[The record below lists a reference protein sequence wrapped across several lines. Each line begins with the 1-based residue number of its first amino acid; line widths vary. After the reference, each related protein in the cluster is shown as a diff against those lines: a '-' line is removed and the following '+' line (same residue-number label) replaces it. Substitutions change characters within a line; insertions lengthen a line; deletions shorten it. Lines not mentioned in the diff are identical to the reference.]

1 MPWLPELFSAPVL
14 AQFEAKQKRK
24 VVDVPYFDGLVAGEI
39 EALVDSFAGEPR
51 IYHPLRGEVRGETAF
66 REFVAD
72 TELWLGRNEARV
84 EDIQRS
90 VLDRRGFEE
99 VIVHLEDEG
108 RRLDLS
114 HAMVADHSPEGRI
127 EEIRIY
133 FGTRLLTGH
142 PTVRAP
148 LLRADA
154 HLRQPPQVAAYG
166 RALTAGDAAAVAAAF
181 ADDASAREPDGPGC
195 VHVGRDQILSFY
207 AGQLDAGGI
216 ELEPCVLVEDG
227 ATCALEYN
235 VSSRDGTGA
244 VGKRAGF
251 SVFVLGD
258 REQISRVRIYEELA
272 VGAAA

>member
-1 MPWLPELFSAPVL
+1 MPWVPELFSARVL
-14 AQFEAKQKRK
+14 ARFEAKQQQK
-24 VVDVPYFDGLVAGEI
+24 VVAVPYFDGLVAGEV
-39 EALVDSFAGEPR
+39 EALIDSFAGEPK
-51 IYHPLRGEVRGETAF
+51 IHHPLRGEVRGETAF

-72 TELWLGRNEARV
+72 TERWLRRSEARV
-84 EDIQRS
+84 EDLQRS

-99 VIVHLEDEG
+99 VIVHLEDDG
-108 RRLDLS
+108 RRLDLP

-133 FGTRLLTGH
+133 FGTRPLTGH

-154 HLRQPPQVAAYG
+154 DLRQPPQVAAYG
-166 RALTAGDAAAVAAAF
+166 RALTAGDAGSVAAAF
-181 ADDASAREPDGPGC
+181 ADDASAREPGGAGC
-195 VHVGRDQILSFY
+195 VHVGRDQIRSFY

-235 VSSRDGTGA
+235 VSSGDATGA
-244 VGKRAGF
+244 AGKRAGF

-258 REQISRVRIYEELA
+258 QERISRVRIYEELA
-272 VGAAA
+272 VGAAT

>member
-1 MPWLPELFSAPVL
+1 MPWVPELFSARVL
-14 AQFEAKQKRK
+14 AQFEAKQQQK
-24 VVDVPYFDGLVAGEI
+24 VVEVPYFDGLVAGEV
-39 EALVDSFAGEPR
+39 EALIESFAGEPR

-108 RRLDLS
+108 RRLDLP

-133 FGTRLLTGH
+133 FGTRPLLGH

-148 LLRADA
+148 LLHADP
-154 HLRQPPQVAAYG
+154 HLRQPPQIAAYG
-166 RALTAGDAAAVAAAF
+166 RALTAGDAAGVAAAF

-195 VHVGRDQILSFY
+195 LHVGRDQIHSFY
-207 AGQLDAGGI
+207 AGQLAPGGI
-216 ELEPCVLVEDG
+216 ELEPCVVVEDG

-235 VSSRDGTGA
+235 VSSRDANGIA
-244 VGKRAGF
+244 GKRAGF
-251 SVFVLGD
+251 SVFVLRD
-258 REQISRVRIYEELA
+258 QEQISRVRIYEELA
-272 VGAAA
+272 VEATA